1 MVNFI
6 KPASNKKKQNLKKE
20 KEINIE
26 SEFIFVF
33 CKFLIHI
40 YLFYIFFK
48 VEAKPK
54 IFTFTLLRRSNPV
67 FLMLNKIRFLKVQ
80 YFDYMVDYVK
90 YFTENA

>member
-1 MVNFI
+1 MLNFI

-40 YLFYIFFK
+40 YFFY
-48 VEAKPK
+48 
-54 IFTFTLLRRSNPV
+54 
-67 FLMLNKIRFLKVQ
+67 
-80 YFDYMVDYVK
+80 
-90 YFTENA
+90 